1 MATQKAALHEHEIT
15 VRLSD
20 EEYELLQAFADEK
33 GIADLSLVIPKM
45 IHELVE
51 LSDRLWDAQFA
62 RSPELLKKMAQEAL
76 DEHHA
81 RLTEDMP

>member
-33 GIADLSLVIPKM
+33 GIGDLNLAIPKLL
-45 IHELVE
+45 HELVA
-51 LSDRLWDAQFA
+51 LNDRLWDAQFA

-81 RLTEDMP
+81 GLTEDTP

>member
-33 GIADLSLVIPKM
+33 GIDDLSLAIPKM
-45 IHELVE
+45 IHELID

-81 RLTEDMP
+81 GLTEDMP